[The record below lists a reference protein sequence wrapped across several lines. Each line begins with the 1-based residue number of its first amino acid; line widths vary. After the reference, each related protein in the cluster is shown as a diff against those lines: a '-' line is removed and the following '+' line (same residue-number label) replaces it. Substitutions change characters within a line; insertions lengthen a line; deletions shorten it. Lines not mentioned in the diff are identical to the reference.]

1 MAMSVHLPFFC
12 SAVCVGLRRIAWAVA
27 SKDPS
32 NAAAERFRAA
42 GKHGRN
48 GRYLTGATETAG
60 WTARKKLHG
69 RKKKH
74 EQAQGSHG
82 RNRSTRLRRNARALA
97 APALAA
103 DTTYSPNGKPVAEL
117 AKHGGAQRIATIGNK
132 NAKNVILFL
141 GDGMGD
147 SEITVARDYLKG
159 ANGHFDGLD
168 AVGQPSALD
177 DVQAGTGQYTT
188 FSVGNG
194 SKDSAVGKD
203 DDGKLVANPNPGKLT
218 PVTDSSASGSAW
230 ATGTKTYNNA
240 VDVDIYGNPQL
251 NLFELAKAAG
261 KATGNVTTAEIQD
274 ATPAVLES
282 HSSERACYGP
292 QGKTDGTS
300 NNASKQCL
308 INQLKEN
315 GGIGSISEQLLDTR
329 ADVTIGGGSKYFR
342 QTVQGGEYKGKTVWE
357 QAKEMGFQTVEN
369 DPAAMNALQYK
380 DGQPVLAL
388 MSDGNMPTKFNPS
401 KATAKDPAKDANPTV
416 CTLNADWL
424 GNQGSSLKDMTKKAL
439 DLLNANP
446 NGQKNGFFLQVEGA
460 SIDKQDHAGNACGQI
475 GETDDFDQAIAYAMQ
490 NVDLT
495 NTLVIVTADHAH
507 TSQILNAQP
516 AYALSTVLKTADGNN
531 MVVSYGTAQEDSR
544 DTDGGYNGGDMEHT
558 GTQLRIAASGPGA
571 QRVIGLTDQT
581 DNFYTIAGALGLAT
595 STESQKALS
604 DNGTVKVSA
613 ADGKFTADVDGFNGD
628 AVLSYELKDKND
640 KTVAASDSS
649 TPLSGVRVKT
659 AQTTPI
665 ALDGVTESSEYK
677 LTVTGRQSGKAVT
690 VDFQAPAANSAD
702 KNNGKPGAGNADK
715 NGVIASGK
723 VNNDT
728 KAGPF
733 GAALLGKTG
742 TAVLAAA
749 VAIAMLVAV
758 AMLIKTVKAA
768 KNDR

>member
-1 MAMSVHLPFFC
+1 MS
-12 SAVCVGLRRIAWAVA
+12 
-27 SKDPS
+27 
-32 NAAAERFRAA
+32 
-42 GKHGRN
+42 KHKA
-48 GRYLTGATETAG
+48 LTGAIAALASVATLG
-60 WTARKKLHG
+60 
-69 RKKKH
+69 
-74 EQAQGSHG
+74 
-82 RNRSTRLRRNARALA
+82 ALA
-97 APALAA
+97 APTLAA
-103 DTTYSPNGKPVAEL
+103 DTTYSPNGKSVAEL
-117 AKHGGAQRIATIGNK
+117 AQHGGAQRIAAIGNK
-132 NAKNVILFL
+132 KAKNVVLFI

-168 AVGQPSALD
+168 AVGQPSAFG

-203 DDGKLVANPNPGKLT
+203 GDGKLVANPNPGKLT

-401 KATAKDPAKDANPTV
+401 KATDKDPAKDANPTV
-416 CTLNADWL
+416 CTPNADWL

-439 DLLNANP
+439 DLLNDNP

-531 MVVSYGTAQEDSR
+531 MVVSYGTAQDDSR
-544 DTDGGYNGGDMEHT
+544 DADGGYNGGDMEHT

-649 TPLSGVRVKT
+649 TPLSGVRIKT

-665 ALDGVTESSEYK
+665 ALDGVTEGSEYK

-758 AMLIKTVKAA
+758 AMLIKTAKAA

>member
-1 MAMSVHLPFFC
+1 MS
-12 SAVCVGLRRIAWAVA
+12 
-27 SKDPS
+27 
-32 NAAAERFRAA
+32 
-42 GKHGRN
+42 KHKA
-48 GRYLTGATETAG
+48 LTGAIAALASVATLG
-60 WTARKKLHG
+60 
-69 RKKKH
+69 
-74 EQAQGSHG
+74 
-82 RNRSTRLRRNARALA
+82 ALA

-203 DDGKLVANPNPGKLT
+203 GDGKLVANPNPGKLT

-416 CTLNADWL
+416 CTPNADWL

-439 DLLNANP
+439 DLLNDNP

-507 TSQILNAQP
+507 TSQILSAQP

-531 MVVSYGTAQEDSR
+531 MVVSYGTAQDDSR
-544 DTDGGYNGGDMEHT
+544 DADGGYNGGDMEHT

-665 ALDGVTESSEYK
+665 ALDGVTEGSEYK

-758 AMLIKTVKAA
+758 AMLIKTAKAA

>member
-1 MAMSVHLPFFC
+1 MSKHKALKG
-12 SAVCVGLRRIAWAVA
+12 AIAAVA
-27 SKDPS
+27 SV
-32 NAAAERFRAA
+32 
-42 GKHGRN
+42 
-48 GRYLTGATETAG
+48 ATLG
-60 WTARKKLHG
+60 
-69 RKKKH
+69 
-74 EQAQGSHG
+74 
-82 RNRSTRLRRNARALA
+82 ALA

-103 DTTYSPNGKPVAEL
+103 DTTYSPNGKSVAEL
-117 AKHGGAQRIATIGNK
+117 AQHGGAQRIAAIGNK
-132 NAKNVILFL
+132 KAKNVVLFI

-203 DDGKLVANPNPGKLT
+203 GDGKLVANPNPGKLT

-401 KATAKDPAKDANPTV
+401 KATDKDPAKDANPTV
-416 CTLNADWL
+416 CTPNADWL

-439 DLLNANP
+439 DLLNDNP

-531 MVVSYGTAQEDSR
+531 MVVSYGTAQDDSR
-544 DTDGGYNGGDMEHT
+544 DADGGYNGGDMEHT

-613 ADGKFTADVDGFNGD
+613 VDGKFTADVDGFNGD

-665 ALDGVTESSEYK
+665 ALDGVTEGSEYK

-758 AMLIKTVKAA
+758 AMLIKTAKAA

>member
-1 MAMSVHLPFFC
+1 MSKHKALKG
-12 SAVCVGLRRIAWAVA
+12 AIAAVA
-27 SKDPS
+27 SV
-32 NAAAERFRAA
+32 
-42 GKHGRN
+42 
-48 GRYLTGATETAG
+48 ATLG
-60 WTARKKLHG
+60 
-69 RKKKH
+69 
-74 EQAQGSHG
+74 
-82 RNRSTRLRRNARALA
+82 ALA

-103 DTTYSPNGKPVAEL
+103 DTTYSPNGKSVAEL
-117 AKHGGAQRIATIGNK
+117 AQHGGAQRIAAIGNK
-132 NAKNVILFL
+132 KAKNVVLFI

-168 AVGQPSALD
+168 AVGQPSAFG

-282 HSSERACYGP
+282 HSSERSCYGP
-292 QGKTDGTS
+292 QGKTDGSS
-300 NNASKQCL
+300 NGAANNDAAKRCL
-308 INQLKEN
+308 VNQLKEN

-416 CTLNADWL
+416 CTPNADWL

-439 DLLNANP
+439 DLLNDNP

-531 MVVSYGTAQEDSR
+531 MVVSYGTAQDDSR
-544 DTDGGYNGGDMEHT
+544 DADGGYNGGDMEHT

-665 ALDGVTESSEYK
+665 ALDGVTEGSEYK

-758 AMLIKTVKAA
+758 AMLIKTAKAA

>member
-1 MAMSVHLPFFC
+1 MS
-12 SAVCVGLRRIAWAVA
+12 
-27 SKDPS
+27 
-32 NAAAERFRAA
+32 
-42 GKHGRN
+42 KHKA
-48 GRYLTGATETAG
+48 LTGAIAALASVATLG
-60 WTARKKLHG
+60 
-69 RKKKH
+69 
-74 EQAQGSHG
+74 
-82 RNRSTRLRRNARALA
+82 ALA

-103 DTTYSPNGKPVAEL
+103 DTTYSPNGKSVAEL
-117 AKHGGAQRIATIGNK
+117 AQHGGAQRIATIGNK

-177 DVQAGTGQYTT
+177 DVQAGTGQYMT

-203 DDGKLVANPNPGKLT
+203 GDGKLVANPNPGKLT

-401 KATAKDPAKDANPTV
+401 KATDKDPAKDANPTV
-416 CTLNADWL
+416 CTPNADWL

-439 DLLNANP
+439 DLLNDNP

-531 MVVSYGTAQEDSR
+531 MVVSYGTAQDDSR
-544 DTDGGYNGGDMEHT
+544 DADGGYNGGDMEHT

-665 ALDGVTESSEYK
+665 ALDGVTEGSEYK

-749 VAIAMLVAV
+749 VAIAMLVAF
-758 AMLIKTVKAA
+758 AMLIKTAKAA

>member
-1 MAMSVHLPFFC
+1 MS
-12 SAVCVGLRRIAWAVA
+12 
-27 SKDPS
+27 
-32 NAAAERFRAA
+32 
-42 GKHGRN
+42 KHKA
-48 GRYLTGATETAG
+48 LTGAIAALASVATLG
-60 WTARKKLHG
+60 
-69 RKKKH
+69 
-74 EQAQGSHG
+74 
-82 RNRSTRLRRNARALA
+82 ALA

-203 DDGKLVANPNPGKLT
+203 GDGKLVANPNPGKLT

-416 CTLNADWL
+416 CTPNADWL

-439 DLLNANP
+439 DLLNDNP

-490 NVDLT
+490 NVDLS

-665 ALDGVTESSEYK
+665 ALDGVTEGSEYT

-758 AMLIKTVKAA
+758 AMLVKTAKAA

>member
-1 MAMSVHLPFFC
+1 MS
-12 SAVCVGLRRIAWAVA
+12 
-27 SKDPS
+27 
-32 NAAAERFRAA
+32 
-42 GKHGRN
+42 KHKA
-48 GRYLTGATETAG
+48 LTGAIAALASVATLG
-60 WTARKKLHG
+60 
-69 RKKKH
+69 
-74 EQAQGSHG
+74 
-82 RNRSTRLRRNARALA
+82 ALA

-203 DDGKLVANPNPGKLT
+203 GDGKLVANPNPGKLT
-218 PVTDSSASGSAW
+218 PVTDSSASGSSW

-240 VDVDIYGNPQL
+240 VDVDVYGNPQL

-282 HSSERACYGP
+282 HSSERSCYGP
-292 QGKTDGTS
+292 QGKTDGSS
-300 NNASKQCL
+300 NGAANNDAAKRCL
-308 INQLKEN
+308 VNQLKEN

-416 CTLNADWL
+416 CTPNADWL

-439 DLLNANP
+439 DLLNDNP

-531 MVVSYGTAQEDSR
+531 MVVSYGTAQDDSR
-544 DTDGGYNGGDMEHT
+544 DADGGYNGGDMEHT

-665 ALDGVTESSEYK
+665 ALDGVTEGSEYK

-758 AMLIKTVKAA
+758 AMLVKTAKAA

>member
-1 MAMSVHLPFFC
+1 MSKHKALKG
-12 SAVCVGLRRIAWAVA
+12 AIAAVA
-27 SKDPS
+27 SV
-32 NAAAERFRAA
+32 
-42 GKHGRN
+42 
-48 GRYLTGATETAG
+48 ATLG
-60 WTARKKLHG
+60 
-69 RKKKH
+69 
-74 EQAQGSHG
+74 
-82 RNRSTRLRRNARALA
+82 ALA

-103 DTTYSPNGKPVAEL
+103 DTTYSPNGKSVAEL
-117 AKHGGAQRIATIGNK
+117 AQHGGAQRIAAIGNK
-132 NAKNVILFL
+132 KAKNVVLFI

-203 DDGKLVANPNPGKLT
+203 GDGKLVANPNPGKLT
-218 PVTDSSASGSAW
+218 PVTDSSASGSSW

-251 NLFELAKAAG
+251 NLFELAKVAG

-401 KATAKDPAKDANPTV
+401 KATDKDPAKDANPTV
-416 CTLNADWL
+416 CTPNADWL

-439 DLLNANP
+439 DLLNDNP

-531 MVVSYGTAQEDSR
+531 MVVSYGTAQDDSR
-544 DTDGGYNGGDMEHT
+544 DADGGYNGGDMEHT

-665 ALDGVTESSEYK
+665 ALDGVTEGSEYK

-758 AMLIKTVKAA
+758 AMLIKTAKAA

>member
-1 MAMSVHLPFFC
+1 MS
-12 SAVCVGLRRIAWAVA
+12 
-27 SKDPS
+27 
-32 NAAAERFRAA
+32 
-42 GKHGRN
+42 KHKA
-48 GRYLTGATETAG
+48 LTGAIAALASVATLG
-60 WTARKKLHG
+60 
-69 RKKKH
+69 
-74 EQAQGSHG
+74 
-82 RNRSTRLRRNARALA
+82 ALA

-141 GDGMGD
+141 G
-147 SEITVARDYLKG
+147 
-159 ANGHFDGLD
+159 
-168 AVGQPSALD
+168 
-177 DVQAGTGQYTT
+177 
-188 FSVGNG
+188 
-194 SKDSAVGKD
+194 
-203 DDGKLVANPNPGKLT
+203 DGKLVANPNPGKLT

-357 QAKEMGFQTVEN
+357 QAKEMGYQTVEN
-369 DPAAMNALQYK
+369 DPAAMNALEYK
-380 DGQPVLAL
+380 EGQPVLAL

-401 KATAKDPAKDANPTV
+401 KATAQDPAKDANPTV
-416 CTLNADWL
+416 CTMNDKWL
-424 GNQGSSLKDMTKKAL
+424 GNQGSSLADMTKKAL
-439 DLLNANP
+439 DLLEANP
-446 NGQKNGFFLQVEGA
+446 ASDANGYFLQVEGA

-475 GETDDFDQAIAYAMQ
+475 GETDDFDQAIAYAMK

-531 MVVSYGTAQEDSR
+531 MVVSYGTAEADSR
-544 DTDGGYNGGDMEHT
+544 DEDGGYNGGDMAHT

-581 DNFYTIAGALGLAT
+581 DNFYTIANTLGLAST
-595 STESQKALS
+595 SDDQKSLSNDAKTE
-604 DNGTVKVSA
+604 VKLT
-613 ADGKFTADVDGFNGD
+613 DGKYVAESTGFNGD
-628 AVLSYELKDKND
+628 AVLSYELKDKSGN
-640 KTVAASDSS
+640 VLAASDSS
-649 TPLSGVRVKT
+649 TPVSGVRVKT
-659 AQTTPI
+659 AQTTSI
-665 ALDGVTESSEYK
+665 ALDKVAEGNEYT
-677 LTVTGRQSGKAVT
+677 LTVTGRQSGKTVT
-690 VDFQAPAANSAD
+690 VDFQAPARDSSD
-702 KNNGKPGAGNADK
+702 EKPGDGK
-715 NGVIASGK
+715 NDVIASGK
-723 VNNDT
+723 VSNNPKSGVLGNT
-728 KAGPF
+728 
-733 GAALLGKTG
+733 GAAITI
-742 TAVLAAA
+742 AAL
-749 VAIAMLVAV
+749 AIAMLAAI
-758 AMLIKTVKAA
+758 AMIVKTA
-768 KNDR
+768 KISR

>member
-1 MAMSVHLPFFC
+1 MSKHKALKG
-12 SAVCVGLRRIAWAVA
+12 AIAAVA
-27 SKDPS
+27 SV
-32 NAAAERFRAA
+32 
-42 GKHGRN
+42 
-48 GRYLTGATETAG
+48 ATLG
-60 WTARKKLHG
+60 
-69 RKKKH
+69 
-74 EQAQGSHG
+74 
-82 RNRSTRLRRNARALA
+82 ALA

-103 DTTYSPNGKPVAEL
+103 DTTYSPNGKSVAEL
-117 AKHGGAQRIATIGNK
+117 AQHGGAQRIAAIGNK
-132 NAKNVILFL
+132 KAKNVVLFI

-203 DDGKLVANPNPGKLT
+203 GDGKLVANPNPGKLT

-416 CTLNADWL
+416 CTPNADWL

-439 DLLNANP
+439 DLLNDNP

-665 ALDGVTESSEYK
+665 ALDGVTEGSEYT

-758 AMLIKTVKAA
+758 AMLVKTAKAA

>member
-1 MAMSVHLPFFC
+1 MS
-12 SAVCVGLRRIAWAVA
+12 
-27 SKDPS
+27 
-32 NAAAERFRAA
+32 
-42 GKHGRN
+42 KHKA
-48 GRYLTGATETAG
+48 LTGAIAALASVATLG
-60 WTARKKLHG
+60 
-69 RKKKH
+69 
-74 EQAQGSHG
+74 
-82 RNRSTRLRRNARALA
+82 ALA

-177 DVQAGTGQYTT
+177 DVQAGAGQYTT

-203 DDGKLVANPNPGKLT
+203 GDGKLVANPNPGKLT
-218 PVTDSSASGSAW
+218 SVTDSSASGSAW

-282 HSSERACYGP
+282 HSTERGCYGP
-292 QGKTDGTS
+292 QGKTDGSS
-300 NNASKQCL
+300 NDALKRCL
-308 INQLKEN
+308 ANQLKEN

-416 CTLNADWL
+416 CTMNDKWL
-424 GNQGSSLKDMTKKAL
+424 GNQGSSLADMTKKAL
-439 DLLNANP
+439 DLLEANP
-446 NGQKNGFFLQVEGA
+446 ASDANGYFLQVEGA

-475 GETDDFDQAIAYAMQ
+475 GETDDFDQAIAYAMK

-531 MVVSYGTAQEDSR
+531 MVVSYGTAEADSR
-544 DTDGGYNGGDMEHT
+544 DEDGGYNGGDMAHT

-581 DNFYTIAGALGLAT
+581 DNFYTIANTLGLAST
-595 STESQKALS
+595 SDDQKSLSNDAKTE
-604 DNGTVKVSA
+604 VKLT
-613 ADGKFTADVDGFNGD
+613 DGKYVAESTGFNGD
-628 AVLSYELKDKND
+628 AVLSYELKDKSGN
-640 KTVAASDSS
+640 VLAASDSS
-649 TPLSGVRVKT
+649 TPVSGVRVKT
-659 AQTTPI
+659 AQTTSI
-665 ALDGVTESSEYK
+665 ALDKVAEGNEYT
-677 LTVTGRQSGKAVT
+677 LTVTGRQSGKTVT
-690 VDFQAPAANSAD
+690 VDFQAPARDSSD
-702 KNNGKPGAGNADK
+702 EKPGDGK
-715 NGVIASGK
+715 NDVIASGK
-723 VNNDT
+723 VSNNPKSGVLGNT
-728 KAGPF
+728 
-733 GAALLGKTG
+733 GAAITI
-742 TAVLAAA
+742 AAL
-749 VAIAMLVAV
+749 AIAMLAAI
-758 AMLIKTVKAA
+758 AMIVKTA
-768 KNDR
+768 KISR

>member
-1 MAMSVHLPFFC
+1 MS
-12 SAVCVGLRRIAWAVA
+12 
-27 SKDPS
+27 
-32 NAAAERFRAA
+32 
-42 GKHGRN
+42 KHKA
-48 GRYLTGATETAG
+48 LTGAIAALASVATLG
-60 WTARKKLHG
+60 
-69 RKKKH
+69 
-74 EQAQGSHG
+74 
-82 RNRSTRLRRNARALA
+82 ALA

-203 DDGKLVANPNPGKLT
+203 GDGKLVANPNPGKLT
-218 PVTDSSASGSAW
+218 PVTDSSASGSSW

-416 CTLNADWL
+416 CTTNANWL

-439 DLLNANP
+439 DLLNDNP

-531 MVVSYGTAQEDSR
+531 MVVSYGTAQDDSR
-544 DTDGGYNGGDMEHT
+544 DADGGYNGGDMEHT

-665 ALDGVTESSEYK
+665 ALDGVTEGSEYK

-758 AMLIKTVKAA
+758 AMLIKTAKAA

>member
-1 MAMSVHLPFFC
+1 MS
-12 SAVCVGLRRIAWAVA
+12 
-27 SKDPS
+27 
-32 NAAAERFRAA
+32 
-42 GKHGRN
+42 KHKA
-48 GRYLTGATETAG
+48 LTGAIAALASVATLG
-60 WTARKKLHG
+60 
-69 RKKKH
+69 
-74 EQAQGSHG
+74 
-82 RNRSTRLRRNARALA
+82 ALA

-203 DDGKLVANPNPGKLT
+203 GDGKLVANPNPGKLT

-401 KATAKDPAKDANPTV
+401 KATDKDPAKDANPTV
-416 CTLNADWL
+416 CTPNADWL

-439 DLLNANP
+439 DLLNDNP

-544 DTDGGYNGGDMEHT
+544 DIDGGYNGGDMEHT

-595 STESQKALS
+595 SAESQKALS

-628 AVLSYELKDKND
+628 AVLGYELKDKND

-665 ALDGVTESSEYK
+665 ALDGVTEGSEYT

-742 TAVLAAA
+742 TDVLAAA

-758 AMLIKTVKAA
+758 AMLVKTAKAA

>member
-1 MAMSVHLPFFC
+1 MSKHKALKG
-12 SAVCVGLRRIAWAVA
+12 AIAAVA
-27 SKDPS
+27 SV
-32 NAAAERFRAA
+32 
-42 GKHGRN
+42 
-48 GRYLTGATETAG
+48 ATLG
-60 WTARKKLHG
+60 
-69 RKKKH
+69 
-74 EQAQGSHG
+74 
-82 RNRSTRLRRNARALA
+82 ALA

-203 DDGKLVANPNPGKLT
+203 GDGKLVANPNPGKLT

-388 MSDGNMPTKFNPS
+388 MSDGNMPTKFDPS

-416 CTLNADWL
+416 CTPNADWL

-439 DLLNANP
+439 DLLNDNP

-531 MVVSYGTAQEDSR
+531 MVVSYGTAQDDSR
-544 DTDGGYNGGDMEHT
+544 DADGGYNGGDMEHT

-665 ALDGVTESSEYK
+665 ALDGVTEGSEYK

-758 AMLIKTVKAA
+758 AMLIKTAKAA

>member
-1 MAMSVHLPFFC
+1 MS
-12 SAVCVGLRRIAWAVA
+12 
-27 SKDPS
+27 
-32 NAAAERFRAA
+32 
-42 GKHGRN
+42 KHKA
-48 GRYLTGATETAG
+48 LTGAIAALASVATLG
-60 WTARKKLHG
+60 
-69 RKKKH
+69 
-74 EQAQGSHG
+74 
-82 RNRSTRLRRNARALA
+82 ALA

-103 DTTYSPNGKPVAEL
+103 DTATTYSPNGKPVAEL

-203 DDGKLVANPNPGKLT
+203 GDGKLVANPNPGKLT
-218 PVTDSSASGSAW
+218 PVTDSSASGSSW

-416 CTLNADWL
+416 CTPNADWL

-439 DLLNANP
+439 DLLNDNP

-531 MVVSYGTAQEDSR
+531 MVVSYGTAQDDSR
-544 DTDGGYNGGDMEHT
+544 DADGGYNGGDMEHT

-595 STESQKALS
+595 SAESQKALS

-665 ALDGVTESSEYK
+665 ALDGVTEGSEYT

-758 AMLIKTVKAA
+758 AMLIKTAKAA

>member
-1 MAMSVHLPFFC
+1 MS
-12 SAVCVGLRRIAWAVA
+12 
-27 SKDPS
+27 
-32 NAAAERFRAA
+32 
-42 GKHGRN
+42 KHKA
-48 GRYLTGATETAG
+48 LTGAIAALASVATLG
-60 WTARKKLHG
+60 
-69 RKKKH
+69 
-74 EQAQGSHG
+74 
-82 RNRSTRLRRNARALA
+82 ALA

-203 DDGKLVANPNPGKLT
+203 GDGKLVANPNPGKLT

-251 NLFELAKAAG
+251 NLFELAKVAG

-380 DGQPVLAL
+380 DSQPVLAL
-388 MSDGNMPTKFNPS
+388 MSDGNMPTKFDPS

-416 CTLNADWL
+416 CTPNADWL

-439 DLLNANP
+439 DLLNDNP

-531 MVVSYGTAQEDSR
+531 MVVSYGTAQDDSR
-544 DTDGGYNGGDMEHT
+544 DADGGYNGGDMEHT

-628 AVLSYELKDKND
+628 AVLSYEQKDKND

-665 ALDGVTESSEYK
+665 ALDGVTEGSEYK

-758 AMLIKTVKAA
+758 AMLIKTAKAA

>member
-1 MAMSVHLPFFC
+1 MS
-12 SAVCVGLRRIAWAVA
+12 
-27 SKDPS
+27 
-32 NAAAERFRAA
+32 
-42 GKHGRN
+42 KHKA
-48 GRYLTGATETAG
+48 LTGAIAALASVATLG
-60 WTARKKLHG
+60 
-69 RKKKH
+69 
-74 EQAQGSHG
+74 
-82 RNRSTRLRRNARALA
+82 ALA

-103 DTTYSPNGKPVAEL
+103 DTTYSPNGKSVAEL
-117 AKHGGAQRIATIGNK
+117 AQHGGAQRIAAIGNK
-132 NAKNVILFL
+132 KAKNVVLFI

-168 AVGQPSALD
+168 AVGQPSAFG

-292 QGKTDGTS
+292 QGKTDGMS

-380 DGQPVLAL
+380 DNQPVLAL
-388 MSDGNMPTKFNPS
+388 MSDGNMPTKFDPS

-416 CTLNADWL
+416 CTPNANWL

-439 DLLNANP
+439 DLLNDNP

-531 MVVSYGTAQEDSR
+531 MVVSYGTAQDDSR
-544 DTDGGYNGGDMEHT
+544 DADGGYNGGDMEHT

-665 ALDGVTESSEYK
+665 ALDGVTEGSEYK

-758 AMLIKTVKAA
+758 AMLIKTAKAA

>member
-1 MAMSVHLPFFC
+1 MS
-12 SAVCVGLRRIAWAVA
+12 
-27 SKDPS
+27 
-32 NAAAERFRAA
+32 
-42 GKHGRN
+42 KHKA
-48 GRYLTGATETAG
+48 LTGAIAALASVATLG
-60 WTARKKLHG
+60 
-69 RKKKH
+69 
-74 EQAQGSHG
+74 
-82 RNRSTRLRRNARALA
+82 ALA

-103 DTTYSPNGKPVAEL
+103 DTTYSPNGKSVAEL
-117 AKHGGAQRIATIGNK
+117 AQHGGAQRIAAIGNK
-132 NAKNVILFL
+132 KAKNVVLFI

-203 DDGKLVANPNPGKLT
+203 GDGKLVANPNPGKLT

-357 QAKEMGFQTVEN
+357 QAKEMGFQAVEN

-416 CTLNADWL
+416 CTPNAGWL

-665 ALDGVTESSEYK
+665 ALDGVTEGSEYK

-758 AMLIKTVKAA
+758 AMLIKTAKAA

>member
-1 MAMSVHLPFFC
+1 MS
-12 SAVCVGLRRIAWAVA
+12 
-27 SKDPS
+27 
-32 NAAAERFRAA
+32 
-42 GKHGRN
+42 KHKA
-48 GRYLTGATETAG
+48 LTGAIAALASVATLG
-60 WTARKKLHG
+60 
-69 RKKKH
+69 
-74 EQAQGSHG
+74 
-82 RNRSTRLRRNARALA
+82 ALA

-103 DTTYSPNGKPVAEL
+103 DTTYSPNGKSVAEL
-117 AKHGGAQRIATIGNK
+117 AQHGGAQRIATIGNK
-132 NAKNVILFL
+132 SAKNVILFL

-168 AVGQPSALD
+168 AVGQPSALG

-203 DDGKLVANPNPGKLT
+203 GDGKLVANPNPGKLT
-218 PVTDSSASGSAW
+218 PVTDSSASGSSW

-342 QTVQGGEYKGKTVWE
+342 QTVQGGEYKGK
-357 QAKEMGFQTVEN
+357 
-369 DPAAMNALQYK
+369 
-380 DGQPVLAL
+380 
-388 MSDGNMPTKFNPS
+388 
-401 KATAKDPAKDANPTV
+401 
-416 CTLNADWL
+416 
-424 GNQGSSLKDMTKKAL
+424 
-439 DLLNANP
+439 
-446 NGQKNGFFLQVEGA
+446 
-460 SIDKQDHAGNACGQI
+460 
-475 GETDDFDQAIAYAMQ
+475 
-490 NVDLT
+490 
-495 NTLVIVTADHAH
+495 
-507 TSQILNAQP
+507 
-516 AYALSTVLKTADGNN
+516 
-531 MVVSYGTAQEDSR
+531 
-544 DTDGGYNGGDMEHT
+544 
-558 GTQLRIAASGPGA
+558 
-571 QRVIGLTDQT
+571 
-581 DNFYTIAGALGLAT
+581 
-595 STESQKALS
+595 
-604 DNGTVKVSA
+604 
-613 ADGKFTADVDGFNGD
+613 
-628 AVLSYELKDKND
+628 
-640 KTVAASDSS
+640 
-649 TPLSGVRVKT
+649 
-659 AQTTPI
+659 
-665 ALDGVTESSEYK
+665 
-677 LTVTGRQSGKAVT
+677 AVT

-758 AMLIKTVKAA
+758 AMLIKTAKAA

>member
-1 MAMSVHLPFFC
+1 MS
-12 SAVCVGLRRIAWAVA
+12 
-27 SKDPS
+27 
-32 NAAAERFRAA
+32 
-42 GKHGRN
+42 KHKA
-48 GRYLTGATETAG
+48 LTGAIAALASVATLG
-60 WTARKKLHG
+60 
-69 RKKKH
+69 
-74 EQAQGSHG
+74 
-82 RNRSTRLRRNARALA
+82 ALA

-103 DTTYSPNGKPVAEL
+103 DTTYSPNGKSVAEL
-117 AKHGGAQRIATIGNK
+117 AQHGGAQRIAAIGNK
-132 NAKNVILFL
+132 KAKNVVLFI

-168 AVGQPSALD
+168 AVGQLSALG
-177 DVQAGTGQYTT
+177 DVRAGTGQYTT

-218 PVTDSSASGSAW
+218 PVTDSSASGSSW

-416 CTLNADWL
+416 CTPNADWL

-531 MVVSYGTAQEDSR
+531 MVVSYGTAQDDSR
-544 DTDGGYNGGDMEHT
+544 DADGGYNGGDMEHT

-581 DNFYTIAGALGLAT
+581 
-595 STESQKALS
+595 
-604 DNGTVKVSA
+604 
-613 ADGKFTADVDGFNGD
+613 
-628 AVLSYELKDKND
+628 
-640 KTVAASDSS
+640 VAASDSS

-665 ALDGVTESSEYK
+665 ALDGVTEGSEYT

-702 KNNGKPGAGNADK
+702 KNNGKPGVGAAGADK
-715 NGVIASGK
+715 DGVIASGK
-723 VNNDT
+723 VSDSAQ
-728 KAGPF
+728 AGPF

-742 TAVLAAA
+742 TAVLAVAI
-749 VAIAMLVAV
+749 AIAMLVAV
-758 AMLIKTVKAA
+758 AMLVKTAKAA

>member
-1 MAMSVHLPFFC
+1 MS
-12 SAVCVGLRRIAWAVA
+12 
-27 SKDPS
+27 
-32 NAAAERFRAA
+32 
-42 GKHGRN
+42 KHKA
-48 GRYLTGATETAG
+48 LTGAIAALASVATLG
-60 WTARKKLHG
+60 
-69 RKKKH
+69 
-74 EQAQGSHG
+74 
-82 RNRSTRLRRNARALA
+82 ALA

-203 DDGKLVANPNPGKLT
+203 GDGKLVANPNPGKLT
-218 PVTDSSASGSAW
+218 PVTDSSASGSSW

-401 KATAKDPAKDANPTV
+401 KATDKDPAKDANPTV
-416 CTLNADWL
+416 CTPNADWL

-439 DLLNANP
+439 DLLNDNP

-544 DTDGGYNGGDMEHT
+544 DIDGGYNGGDMEHT

-595 STESQKALS
+595 SAESQKALS

-628 AVLSYELKDKND
+628 AVLGYELKDKND

-665 ALDGVTESSEYK
+665 ALDGVTEGSEYK

-758 AMLIKTVKAA
+758 AMLIKTAKAA

>member
-1 MAMSVHLPFFC
+1 MNKHKALK
-12 SAVCVGLRRIAWAVA
+12 GAVA
-27 SKDPS
+27 AFVSV
-32 NAAAERFRAA
+32 AA
-42 GKHGRN
+42 
-48 GRYLTGATETAG
+48 LGAM
-60 WTARKKLHG
+60 
-69 RKKKH
+69 
-74 EQAQGSHG
+74 
-82 RNRSTRLRRNARALA
+82 A
-97 APALAA
+97 APAYAA
-103 DTTYSPNGKPVAEL
+103 DGTYSPNGKTVSEL
-117 AKHGGAQRIATIGNK
+117 AKHGGAQRIASIGNEK
-132 NAKNVILFL
+132 AKNVILFL

-159 ANGHFDGLD
+159 ANGHFEGLD
-168 AVGQPSALD
+168 AVGQPGALGD
-177 DVQAGTGQYTT
+177 TKAGTGQYTT
-188 FSVGNG
+188 FSLGNG

-203 DDGKLVANPNPGKLT
+203 GDGKLVANANPGRIT
-218 PVTDSSASGSAW
+218 PVTDSSASGSSW

-240 VDVDIYGNPQL
+240 VDVDVYGNPQL

-282 HSSERACYGP
+282 HSTERSCYGP
-292 QGKTDGTS
+292 QGKTDGSS
-300 NNASKQCL
+300 NDALKRCL
-308 INQLKEN
+308 ANQLKEN

-416 CTLNADWL
+416 CTPNAAWL

-446 NGQKNGFFLQVEGA
+446 NGQKNGYFLQVEGA

-475 GETDDFDQAIAYAMQ
+475 GETDDFDQAIAYALKS
-490 NVDLT
+490 VDLN

-544 DTDGGYNGGDMEHT
+544 DEDGGYNGGDMEHT

-571 QRVIGLTDQT
+571 QRVTGLTDQT

-595 STESQKALS
+595 STESQSALS
-604 DNGTVKVSA
+604 ADAEVKVNA
-613 ADGKFTADVDGFNGD
+613 NDGAYTAEATGFNGD
-628 AVLSYELKDKND
+628 AVLSYELKDKATG
-640 KTVAASDSS
+640 KTLAASDSS
-649 TPLSGVRVKT
+649 TPVSGVRVKT
-659 AQTTPI
+659 AQSTGI
-665 ALDGVTESSEYK
+665 ALDGITEGGEYT
-677 LTVTGRQSGKAVT
+677 LTVTGRQSGKT
-690 VDFQAPAANSAD
+690 VSFDFQAPAQGSSANT
-702 KNNGKPGAGNADK
+702 KGNGSVKP
-715 NGVIASGK
+715 NGTIASGK
-723 VNNDT
+723 AKT
-728 KAGPF
+728 AG
-733 GAALLGKTG
+733 GNALGKTG
-742 TAVLAAA
+742 TAVLAIALAA
-749 VAIAMLVAV
+749 ALMAAIAMLIRTA
-758 AMLIKTVKAA
+758 KAA
-768 KNDR
+768 KNRQ

>member
-1 MAMSVHLPFFC
+1 MSKHKALKG
-12 SAVCVGLRRIAWAVA
+12 AIAAVA
-27 SKDPS
+27 SV
-32 NAAAERFRAA
+32 
-42 GKHGRN
+42 
-48 GRYLTGATETAG
+48 ATLG
-60 WTARKKLHG
+60 
-69 RKKKH
+69 
-74 EQAQGSHG
+74 
-82 RNRSTRLRRNARALA
+82 ALA

-103 DTTYSPNGKPVAEL
+103 DTTYSPNGKSVAEL
-117 AKHGGAQRIATIGNK
+117 AQHGGAQRIAAIGNK
-132 NAKNVILFL
+132 KAKNVVLFI

-168 AVGQPSALD
+168 AVGQPSALG
-177 DVQAGTGQYTT
+177 DVQASTGQYTT

-203 DDGKLVANPNPGKLT
+203 GDGKLVANPNPGKLT

-292 QGKTDGTS
+292 QGKT
-300 NNASKQCL
+300 
-308 INQLKEN
+308 
-315 GGIGSISEQLLDTR
+315 
-329 ADVTIGGGSKYFR
+329 
-342 QTVQGGEYKGKTVWE
+342 VWE

-416 CTLNADWL
+416 CTPNADWL

-490 NVDLT
+490 NVDLS

>member
-1 MAMSVHLPFFC
+1 MS
-12 SAVCVGLRRIAWAVA
+12 
-27 SKDPS
+27 
-32 NAAAERFRAA
+32 
-42 GKHGRN
+42 KHKA
-48 GRYLTGATETAG
+48 LTGAIAALASVATLG
-60 WTARKKLHG
+60 
-69 RKKKH
+69 
-74 EQAQGSHG
+74 
-82 RNRSTRLRRNARALA
+82 ALA

-203 DDGKLVANPNPGKLT
+203 GDGSLNANPNPGKLT
-218 PVTDSSASGSAW
+218 AVTDSSASGSAW

-240 VDVDIYGNPQL
+240 VDVDVYGNPQL

-282 HSSERACYGP
+282 HSTERGCYGP
-292 QGKTDGTS
+292 QGKTDGSS
-300 NNASKQCL
+300 NDALKRCL
-308 INQLKEN
+308 ANQLKEN

-342 QTVQGGEYKGKTVWE
+342 QTVQGGEYAGKTVWE
-357 QAKEMGFQTVEN
+357 QAKEMGYQTVEN
-369 DPAAMNALQYK
+369 DPAAMNALEYK
-380 DGQPVLAL
+380 EGQPVLAL

-401 KATAKDPAKDANPTV
+401 KATAQDPAKDANPTV
-416 CTLNADWL
+416 CTMNDKWL
-424 GNQGSSLKDMTKKAL
+424 GNQGSSLADMTKKAL
-439 DLLNANP
+439 DLLEANP
-446 NGQKNGFFLQVEGA
+446 ASDANGYFLQVEGA

-475 GETDDFDQAIAYAMQ
+475 GETDDFDQAIAYAMK

-531 MVVSYGTAQEDSR
+531 MVVSYGTAEADSR
-544 DTDGGYNGGDMEHT
+544 DEDGGYNGGDMAHT

-581 DNFYTIAGALGLAT
+581 DNFYTIANTLGLAST
-595 STESQKALS
+595 SDDQKSLSNDAKTE
-604 DNGTVKVSA
+604 VKLT
-613 ADGKFTADVDGFNGD
+613 DGKYVAESTGFNGD
-628 AVLSYELKDKND
+628 AVLSYELKDKSGN
-640 KTVAASDSS
+640 VLAASDSS
-649 TPLSGVRVKT
+649 TPVSGVRVKT
-659 AQTTPI
+659 AQTTSI
-665 ALDGVTESSEYK
+665 ALDKVAEGNEYT
-677 LTVTGRQSGKAVT
+677 LTVTGRQSGKTVT
-690 VDFQAPAANSAD
+690 VDFQAPARDSSD
-702 KNNGKPGAGNADK
+702 EKPGDGK
-715 NGVIASGK
+715 NDVIASGK
-723 VNNDT
+723 VSNNPKSGVLGNT
-728 KAGPF
+728 
-733 GAALLGKTG
+733 GAAITI
-742 TAVLAAA
+742 AAL
-749 VAIAMLVAV
+749 AIAMLAAI
-758 AMLIKTVKAA
+758 AMIVKTA
-768 KNDR
+768 KISR

>member
-1 MAMSVHLPFFC
+1 MS
-12 SAVCVGLRRIAWAVA
+12 
-27 SKDPS
+27 
-32 NAAAERFRAA
+32 
-42 GKHGRN
+42 KHKA
-48 GRYLTGATETAG
+48 LTGAIAALASVATLG
-60 WTARKKLHG
+60 
-69 RKKKH
+69 
-74 EQAQGSHG
+74 
-82 RNRSTRLRRNARALA
+82 ALA

-203 DDGKLVANPNPGKLT
+203 GDGKLVANPNPGKLT

-380 DGQPVLAL
+380 DGHPVLAL

-416 CTLNADWL
+416 CTPNADWL

-439 DLLNANP
+439 DLLNDNP

-490 NVDLT
+490 NVDLS

-758 AMLIKTVKAA
+758 AMLIKTAKAA

>member
-1 MAMSVHLPFFC
+1 MS
-12 SAVCVGLRRIAWAVA
+12 
-27 SKDPS
+27 
-32 NAAAERFRAA
+32 
-42 GKHGRN
+42 KHKA
-48 GRYLTGATETAG
+48 LTGAIAALASVATLG
-60 WTARKKLHG
+60 
-69 RKKKH
+69 
-74 EQAQGSHG
+74 
-82 RNRSTRLRRNARALA
+82 ALA

-203 DDGKLVANPNPGKLT
+203 GDGKLVANPNPGKLT

-401 KATAKDPAKDANPTV
+401 KATDKDPAKDANPTV
-416 CTLNADWL
+416 CTPNADWL

-439 DLLNANP
+439 DLLNDNP

-544 DTDGGYNGGDMEHT
+544 DIDGGYNGGDMEHT

-595 STESQKALS
+595 SAESQKALS

-628 AVLSYELKDKND
+628 AVLGYELKDKND

-665 ALDGVTESSEYK
+665 ALDGVTEGSEYT

-742 TAVLAAA
+742 TDVLAAA

-758 AMLIKTVKAA
+758 AMLIKTAKAA

>member
-1 MAMSVHLPFFC
+1 MS
-12 SAVCVGLRRIAWAVA
+12 
-27 SKDPS
+27 
-32 NAAAERFRAA
+32 
-42 GKHGRN
+42 KHKA
-48 GRYLTGATETAG
+48 LTGAIAALASVATLG
-60 WTARKKLHG
+60 
-69 RKKKH
+69 
-74 EQAQGSHG
+74 
-82 RNRSTRLRRNARALA
+82 ALA

-132 NAKNVILFL
+132 NAKNVVLFL

-203 DDGKLVANPNPGKLT
+203 GDGKLVANPNPGKLT

-416 CTLNADWL
+416 CTPNAGWL

-495 NTLVIVTADHAH
+495 NTRVIVTADHAH

-628 AVLSYELKDKND
+628 AVLSYELKDKNNAV
-640 KTVAASDSS
+640 VAKSDSS

-665 ALDGVTESSEYK
+665 ALDGVTEGSEYT
-677 LTVTGRQSGKAVT
+677 LAVTGRQSGKAVT

-742 TAVLAAA
+742 TAVLAVAI
-749 VAIAMLVAV
+749 AIAMLVAV
-758 AMLIKTVKAA
+758 AMLVKTAKAA

>member
-1 MAMSVHLPFFC
+1 MS
-12 SAVCVGLRRIAWAVA
+12 
-27 SKDPS
+27 
-32 NAAAERFRAA
+32 
-42 GKHGRN
+42 KHKA
-48 GRYLTGATETAG
+48 LTGAIAALASVATLG
-60 WTARKKLHG
+60 
-69 RKKKH
+69 
-74 EQAQGSHG
+74 
-82 RNRSTRLRRNARALA
+82 ALA

-103 DTTYSPNGKPVAEL
+103 DTTYSPNGKSVAEL
-117 AKHGGAQRIATIGNK
+117 AQHGGAQRIAAIGNK
-132 NAKNVILFL
+132 KAKNVVLFI

-203 DDGKLVANPNPGKLT
+203 GDGKLVANPNPGKLT

-300 NNASKQCL
+300 NNVSKQCL

-416 CTLNADWL
+416 CTPNADWL

-439 DLLNANP
+439 DLLNDNP

-531 MVVSYGTAQEDSR
+531 MVVSYGTAQDDSR
-544 DTDGGYNGGDMEHT
+544 DADGGYNGGDMEHT

-595 STESQKALS
+595 SAESQKALS

-628 AVLSYELKDKND
+628 AVLSYELKDKNNAV
-640 KTVAASDSS
+640 VAKSDSS

-665 ALDGVTESSEYK
+665 ALDGVTEGSEYT
-677 LTVTGRQSGKAVT
+677 LAVTGRQSGKAVT

-742 TAVLAAA
+742 TAVLAVAI
-749 VAIAMLVAV
+749 AIAMLVAV
-758 AMLIKTVKAA
+758 AMLVKTAKAA

>member
-1 MAMSVHLPFFC
+1 MS
-12 SAVCVGLRRIAWAVA
+12 
-27 SKDPS
+27 
-32 NAAAERFRAA
+32 
-42 GKHGRN
+42 KHKA
-48 GRYLTGATETAG
+48 LTGAIAALASVATLG
-60 WTARKKLHG
+60 
-69 RKKKH
+69 
-74 EQAQGSHG
+74 
-82 RNRSTRLRRNARALA
+82 ALA

-203 DDGKLVANPNPGKLT
+203 GDGKLVANPNPGKLT
-218 PVTDSSASGSAW
+218 PVTDSSASGSSW

-240 VDVDIYGNPQL
+240 VDVDVYGNPQL

-282 HSSERACYGP
+282 HSSERSCYGP

-380 DGQPVLAL
+380 DNQPVLAL
-388 MSDGNMPTKFNPS
+388 MSDGNMPTKFDPS

-416 CTLNADWL
+416 CTPNANWL

-439 DLLNANP
+439 DLLNDNP

-531 MVVSYGTAQEDSR
+531 MVVSYGTAQDDSR
-544 DTDGGYNGGDMEHT
+544 DADGGYNGGDMEHT

-665 ALDGVTESSEYK
+665 ALDGVTEGSEYK

-758 AMLIKTVKAA
+758 AMLIKTAKAA